1 MHVASTT
8 SLSIV
13 SQTFSNSGPGG
24 RPALRRHLLAKRELH
39 ATGEQ
44 ASAADASMA
53 RRLNSVLTQ
62 LEPQCLGLYW
72 PIRCEFNPRLALG
85 VDNGHS
91 NAGSISQRAVALALP
106 YCRREPLEMHYRRW
120 DGSDPILRDEC
131 GIPTPEASSPVVPE
145 VVLVP
150 CLGYTRSG
158 YRLGYGGGYFDR
170 WLAAHP
176 YVTSVGVAWAVSEV
190 DDASFAAQAHD
201 RPLTLIVT
209 ERGVVSG

>member
-1 MHVASTT
+1 M
-8 SLSIV
+8 
-13 SQTFSNSGPGG
+13 
-24 RPALRRHLLAKRELH
+24 
-39 ATGEQ
+39 
-44 ASAADASMA
+44 ADH
-53 RRLNSVLTQ
+53 LNSVLTQ

-85 VDNGHS
+85 VEHGHS
-91 NAGSISQRAVALALP
+91 NVGPASQLPVALALP
-106 YCRREPLEMHYRRW
+106 YCRREPREMHYRGW
-120 DGSDPILRDEC
+120 DGSLPSQLDEC
-131 GIPTPEASSPVVPE
+131 GIPAPDAPPPVVPD

-176 YVTSVGVAWAVSEV
+176 QVTSIGVAWAASEL
-190 DDASFAAQAHD
+190 DERSFAAQAHD

-209 ERGVVSG
+209 EHGVVSG